1 MPGPYRHE
9 AGMTVAA
16 TSPSVA
22 PPTSWS
28 VEELATLA
36 AIAETFVRGAAT
48 RRANLAAAALDLAAD
63 PEQVAQLRMVLR
75 LLERP
80 IVNALLGAGPKRFRD
95 MSPASR
101 ERYLLSWSTSRFAQ
115 RRSAYQALR
124 KLLCFLAYADPGEP
138 GVPNPYWAAI
148 GYRPEVAPLTDR
160 PTPIRPM
167 QPPPAA
173 PGSGAGAD
181 VTLDADVV

>member
-1 MPGPYRHE
+1 
-9 AGMTVAA
+9 MTLAA
-16 TSPSVA
+16 QPSSVS
-22 PPTSWS
+22 TGSGWS
-28 VEELATLA
+28 TQELATLG

-80 IVNALLGAGPKRFRD
+80 IVNALLGAGPTRFRD
-95 MSPASR
+95 MSPATR
-101 ERYLLSWSTSRFAQ
+101 ERYLLSWGTSRFAQ

-124 KLLCFLAYADPGEP
+124 KLLSFLAYADPGEP

-148 GYRPEVAPLTDR
+148 G
-160 PTPIRPM
+160 
-167 QPPPAA
+167 
-173 PGSGAGAD
+173 
-181 VTLDADVV
+181 